1 MKNHICIVFIALIFL
16 STARGSSITV
26 NPQYQVVVVGSAPVG
41 IQDLADVA
49 LGPRG
54 KFFVAASS
62 TGPNGPFTSVLTLP
76 LTPGGV
82 LQTYGTIEPNLS
94 VYGVGS
100 SNLSINAQGKIFLNT
115 IFDGVLTDPVDS
127 GGVLTIFAAAAGP
140 GGRVGQISAASDS
153 SGHIYVVGTTAS
165 PSDAVLT
172 DPSFLGGPLS
182 VFGTTSSISSG
193 GPEATPDGRVFVSRS
208 FGNGPGFFVLTNPP
222 SVGGGLDVFGVSPSG
237 LALIVTGL
245 PAFVTDAT
253 GHMFT
258 VASAA
263 DSTGI
268 VLTDPVTPGGVLTIF
283 GTAPAGITLFPNP
296 VINSQGRLFFS
307 ALGANVIFTNP
318 QIPGGILQLFGS
330 APPEYFILTGRDH
343 SVNPV
348 DREGN
353 LFITGTDGQDNFTV
367 FTDPAVPGGPLTPVA
382 TFSNVTRVGNPSV
395 DETGAIYVPVMSP
408 DAPPAI
414 YKFSVALITVNID
427 IRPGQDPAV
436 INQKSKGQLTVAILS
451 MATFDA
457 TSTVNRSSLTFGRT
471 GTEHSLSSCDSLGTD
486 VNGDGIPDLICHF
499 SISQAN
505 FQPGDTT
512 GILKGLTNANQA
524 IVGDDTI
531 VVH

>member
-1 MKNHICIVFIALIFL
+1 MKNHICIVFIALIL
-16 STARGSSITV
+16 VSTARSSSVTV

-49 LGPRG
+49 LGPGG

-62 TGPNGPFTSVLTLP
+62 IGSNGPFTSVLTLP
-76 LTPGGV
+76 LTSGGV

-115 IFDGVLTDPVDS
+115 TFDGVLTDPVDS
-127 GGVLTIFAAAAGP
+127 GGPLTIFAAAVGP

-165 PSDAVLT
+165 ASDAVLT
-172 DPSFLGGPLS
+172 DPSLLGGPLN

-222 SVGGGLDVFGVSPSG
+222 SVGSGLNVFGTSPSG
-237 LALIVTGL
+237 LGLIVTGL

-263 DSTGI
+263 DSTGV
-268 VLTDPVTPGGVLTIF
+268 VLTDPIIPGGVLTVF

-318 QIPGGILQLFGS
+318 QIPGGILQLLGS

-343 SVNPV
+343 SVDPV
-348 DREGN
+348 NREGN
-353 LFITGTDGQDNFTV
+353 LFVTGTDGQGNFTL
-367 FTDPAVPGGPLTPVA
+367 FTDPAVPGGALTPVA

-395 DETGAIYVPVMSP
+395 DETGAIYVPVMAS
-408 DAPPAI
+408 DALPAI

-436 INQKSKGQLTVAILS
+436 LNQKSKGQLTVAILS
-451 MATFDA
+451 TATFDA

-471 GTEHSLSSCDSLGTD
+471 GTERSLSSCDSLGTD
-486 VNGDGIPDLICHF
+486 VNGDGLPDLICHF
-499 SISQAN
+499 SIPQAD
-505 FQPGDTT
+505 FQLGDTT
-512 GILKGLTNANQA
+512 GILKGLTSANQA